1 MAPEKKPATPKPRPK
16 VKANSGSRPKM
27 NDDAWKA
34 LRIAWESDPDMSPAR
49 LGRENGISENTI
61 TSRMRREGWVRMNP
75 NLSGLSSAA
84 LTEYQKRKAKLKLPY
99 TEDDL
104 NALADEIAAEFAA
117 KARADLQERHQKEWD
132 APRALAYQAMRE
144 KNFELAKIAKIST
157 ESLTNIQNGE
167 RKAWGLDKGN
177 GNETNIRVV
186 IERE

>member
-1 MAPEKKPATPKPRPK
+1 
-16 VKANSGSRPKM
+16 M
-27 NDDAWKA
+27 NADAWKA
-34 LRIAWESDPDMSPAR
+34 LRIAWESDPALSSTKLAED
-49 LGRENGISENTI
+49 NGISSNTV
-61 TSRMRREGWVRMNP
+61 TSRMKREGWVKMNP
-75 NLSGLSSAA
+75 NLSGLSNAA
-84 LTEYQKRKAKLKLPY
+84 LTEYQKRKGKLKAPY

-104 NALADEIAAEFAA
+104 NALADEIASEFAA

-132 APRALAYQAMRE
+132 APRSLAYQAIRE
-144 KNFELAKIAKIST
+144 KNFELAKLAKIST